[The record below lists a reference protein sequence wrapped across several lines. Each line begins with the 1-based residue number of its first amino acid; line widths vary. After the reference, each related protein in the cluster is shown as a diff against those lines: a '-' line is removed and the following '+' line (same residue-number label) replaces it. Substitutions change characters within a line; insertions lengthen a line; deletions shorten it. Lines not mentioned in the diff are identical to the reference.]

1 MGAPADGVRKLP
13 TARIKFALPAAVG
26 AEERV
31 RSDLVPRP
39 GERLVGLGAKNRA
52 VAGQRTN
59 GQKLRHAWAVDMIGV
74 EGQADDRPVH
84 RIAGCHTVLLRKTNP
99 TR

>member
-1 MGAPADGVRKLP
+1 MGAPANGVRKLP

-31 RSDLVPRP
+31 WGDLVPRP
-39 GERLVGLGAKNRA
+39 GERLVDLGAKNRA
-52 VAGQRTN
+52 APGQRTD
-59 GQKLRHAWAVDMIGV
+59 GQKLRHALLVDMIGV

-84 RIAGCHTVLLRKTNP
+84 RSPGHQAGLLRKTNP
-99 TR
+99 T